1 MLSCPALPARTPSCP
16 HTVTPSHGHTQYHQP
31 DPSGQRTRIPPHR
44 DNARRTKDDARRT
57 RSARGIRPD
66 PTPGREHVT
75 RGQTLPPSRYRTW
88 QRGTWQRGIK
98 PRRRS
103 TSHETVGPL
112 SSAARC
118 LSAQAA
124 RTTVATVCGR
134 PMGSTGWVEMAS
146 ARDQLASQASAS
158 RATSSTTGGQS
169 STSSF
174 I

>member
-1 MLSCPALPARTPSCP
+1 MLSCPALPALTPSCP
-16 HTVTPSHGHTQYHQP
+16 HSVLCATSLIRLVEG
-31 DPSGQRTRIPPHR
+31 R
-44 DNARRTKDDARRT
+44 ACRRTTTMRDEPDWHEN
-57 RSARGIRPD
+57 RSGAHTGS
-66 PTPGREHVT
+66 TSVT
-75 RGQTLPPSRYRTW
+75 RWRALPTGPVLHMATRYVATGDQTETAIT
-88 QRGTWQRGIK
+88 Q
-98 PRRRS
+98 PRNGR
-103 TSHETVGPL
+103 P
-112 SSAARC
+112 RC
-118 LSAQAA
+118 LRQSADLSGQAA

>member
-1 MLSCPALPARTPSCP
+1 MMRDEPDWHENRSGAHTGSTSVTRWRALPTGPVLHMATRYVAARDQ
-16 HTVTPSHGHTQYHQP
+16 TVMAINQP
-31 DPSGQRTRIPPHR
+31 RDGQP
-44 DNARRTKDDARRT
+44 
-57 RSARGIRPD
+57 
-66 PTPGREHVT
+66 
-75 RGQTLPPSRYRTW
+75 
-88 QRGTWQRGIK
+88 
-98 PRRRS
+98 
-103 TSHETVGPL
+103 
-112 SSAARC
+112 RC

-134 PMGSTGWVEMAS
+134 PMGSTGWVEIAS

>member
-1 MLSCPALPARTPSCP
+1 MDRVAHHSGLTRNRSGPPLPHAVLSLHCHARATSLVHLVRSRASRRTSMVRDEPDLHENRPGAHTGSTSVTRWPALPTGPVLHMATRYVAARDQ
-16 HTVTPSHGHTQYHQP
+16 TVMAINQP
-31 DPSGQRTRIPPHR
+31 RDGQP
-44 DNARRTKDDARRT
+44 
-57 RSARGIRPD
+57 
-66 PTPGREHVT
+66 
-75 RGQTLPPSRYRTW
+75 
-88 QRGTWQRGIK
+88 
-98 PRRRS
+98 
-103 TSHETVGPL
+103 
-112 SSAARC
+112 RC

>member
-57 RSARGIRPD
+57 RSARGIRPE
-66 PTPGREHVT
+66 PTRQHEHVT
-75 RGQTLPPSRYRTW
+75 RWRALPTGPVLHMATRYVAARDQTVMAINQPRDGQP
-88 QRGTWQRGIK
+88 
-98 PRRRS
+98 
-103 TSHETVGPL
+103 
-112 SSAARC
+112 RC

-134 PMGSTGWVEMAS
+134 PMGSTGWVEIAS